1 MVTYSTNWMGPVSM
15 KWYSDRGLT
24 RKVSEVLEEDQKFG
38 DLKAG
43 DTWTYDE
50 ITTNYNCGRIDIRGL
65 DPEKFYSGCDEYS
78 LSPMHREDW
87 NALSD
92 WLDRLSGEK
101 VVPYESLIMLFEAQY
116 GRKIR
121 WATDHWVQCY
131 NCWTINGHTE
141 DCNKPLLEK

>member
-1 MVTYSTNWMGPVSM
+1 MSVTYSTNWMGPVNM

-24 RKVSEVLEEDQKFG
+24 RKVSEVLEQDQKFG

-50 ITTNYNCGRIDIRGL
+50 ITTNYNCGRIDIYGL
-65 DPEKFYSGCDEYS
+65 DEDEFYNGCDEYS

-121 WATDHWVQCY
+121 WADE
-131 NCWTINGHTE
+131 I
-141 DCNKPLLEK
+141 

>member
-24 RKVSEVLEEDQKFG
+24 RKVSKVLEEDQTFYPKG
-38 DLKAG
+38 LGAG

-50 ITTNYNCGRIDIRGL
+50 ITTDYSCGRIDIRDSSKEGY
-65 DPEKFYSGCDEYS
+65 DGWDEYGVA
-78 LSPMHREDW
+78 PMHDEDW

-92 WLDRLSGEK
+92 FLDRLSGEK

-121 WATDHWVQCY
+121 WAD
-131 NCWTINGHTE
+131 E
-141 DCNKPLLEK
+141 

>member
-1 MVTYSTNWMGPVSM
+1 MGPVSM

-24 RKVSEVLEEDQKFG
+24 RKVSEVLEEDQRFG

-50 ITTNYNCGRIDIRGL
+50 ITTNYACGRIDIYGL
-65 DPEKFYSGCDEYS
+65 DPEKFYNGCDEYS

-87 NALSD
+87 YALSD
-92 WLDRLSGEK
+92 FLDRLSGEK
-101 VVPYESLIMLFEAQY
+101 VLPYESLIMLFEAQY

-121 WATDHWVQCY
+121 WS
-131 NCWTINGHTE
+131 TE
-141 DCNKPLLEK
+141 LLKRGDDQ

>member
-24 RKVSEVLEEDQKFG
+24 QEVSVVLEEDQRFG

-50 ITTNYNCGRIDIRGL
+50 ITTHYACGRIDIRGL
-65 DPEKFYSGCDEYS
+65 DPEKYWNGWDEYS
-78 LSPMHREDW
+78 LSPMHGEDW

-92 WLDRLSGEK
+92 FLDKLSGEK

-116 GRKIR
+116 GKKIR
-121 WATDHWVQCY
+121 WADDIT
-131 NCWTINGHTE
+131 
-141 DCNKPLLEK
+141 K